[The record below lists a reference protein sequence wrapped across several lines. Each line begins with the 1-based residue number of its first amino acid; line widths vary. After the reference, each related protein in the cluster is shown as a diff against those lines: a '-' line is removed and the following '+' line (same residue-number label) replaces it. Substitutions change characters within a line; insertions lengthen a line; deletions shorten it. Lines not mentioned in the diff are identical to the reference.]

1 MSTRYPEDPQ
11 DAIEV
16 MHNLVGGLAWRFNH
30 AGAGYLDRLDAAIGL
45 GAKLAD
51 DSLPALQLAGGMVV
65 YGHSY
70 LTVAHPAM
78 KAALPPTTQGFLAF
92 AIYAAIFASMT
103 GLIKRER
110 KGKGD

>member
-51 DSLPALQLAGGMVV
+51 DSLPALQLAGD
-65 YGHSY
+65 
-70 LTVAHPAM
+70 A
-78 KAALPPTTQGFLAF
+78 AALRALA
-92 AIYAAIFASMT
+92 ASHS
-103 GLIKRER
+103 RAR
-110 KGKGD
+110 R